1 MAKEKNEVVSVDIIF
16 NPDTKQLEKVVKEID
31 KDSKIHVKVDKP
43 DIKQLEGPF
52 KDLQEKFTTLAN
64 GGFSKGL
71 QQFQQG
77 FAEFKSIQSKG
88 GDFFTSVA
96 GGLSKIGSEGA
107 IAVEGLAV
115 LAGGT
120 LAAGYAFASLYDK
133 GTQLSISFKALGID
147 AKAYT
152 DALNGVVNVEQA
164 FAIRNAANTVGLR
177 LNGQQLAELSN
188 LTDTLGQQSGDLQGT
203 QNLVTQ
209 ALQGNKEAMY
219 QLGIQY
225 NQTDTEIQR
234 ATKSLDELS
243 RRSREFGPKNLGFF
257 EQIQVGFGRISVN
270 LASVLNDAGDQYAS
284 ILRTQQQAVDLSNQ
298 NAANAAETARREAL
312 ARQDSENRSRLEQL
326 NNQQQERAN
335 ALAHDSI
342 RVAQEGETTAQQILR
357 SEMESVNINGQI
369 QRLKEMVGGSEKEQE
384 ARRRTIADLERKE
397 AAEIAKRNQL
407 KSVGT
412 QIADATRQRLV
423 QQAIAQGNH
432 TGQVVRQLTIAE
444 QIRIAERERA
454 RILREIAL
462 HNGVITAEQAA
473 QLANSQIVINNGRT
487 QQAQASSQE
496 ASTRR
501 QNEQTELSMR
511 YANELARARGEA
523 YRTDIDSIDVAQ
535 RRSQIEAGLNGL
547 YAYRGNTAQRE
558 AARLETIQRLTE
570 QLNNLRGIEEAQ
582 QERINRLRSFEQRL
596 SADAANAGV
605 LRAQLA
611 QSNSDRQ
618 FANDQARLNQYND
631 IIQRQHEGVE
641 LTQAETEFLS
651 RYNNATRDRILLSGL
666 LDARIEQERANSQ
679 DQTLSQEQRI
689 AAEERLNQLLS
700 QRIVLQRQEQER
712 SQKQSS
718 LTSKLGKT
726 LEGLAGNYAN
736 VGDAAQGLGSMALN
750 QLGSAFSNMISTVI
764 EGKVSF
770 GEALAEMAKSMLS
783 SLSQMAATQAL
794 FQLATGFAKL
804 AINDIPAAT
813 AAFTSAGMFAAVAA
827 VAGGISAAIPSSNQ
841 QSGGG
846 SGSSGGVSTPTTSTP
861 ESSSRNSGPMVINV
875 NVNGSLSTDKDIQKA
890 VAHSVYA
897 YEERMGTRRR

>member
-1 MAKEKNEVVSVDIIF
+1 MAINEKVSVDIVF
-16 NPDTKQLEKVVKEID
+16 NPDTKQLEKITKEIGED
-31 KDSKIHVKVDKP
+31 NKIKISVDKP

-52 KDLQEKFTTLAN
+52 KDLQEKFATVAN

-71 QQFQQG
+71 DQLRQG

-88 GDFFTSVA
+88 GDFFTSAA

-107 IAVEGLAV
+107 IAVEGLTI

-147 AKAYT
+147 AKAYA
-152 DALNGVVNVEQA
+152 DALNGVINIEQA
-164 FAIRNAANTVGLR
+164 FSIRNAANTIGLK

-188 LTDTLGQQSGDLQGT
+188 LTDTLAQQSGDLQGT
-203 QNLVTQ
+203 QTLVTQ
-209 ALQGNKEAMY
+209 ALQGNKDAMY

-243 RRSREFGPKNLGFF
+243 RRSRELGPKNLGFF
-257 EQIQVGFGRISVN
+257 EQIQVGFGRMSVN

-284 ILRTQQQAVDLSNQ
+284 VLRTQQQGVNLSSQ
-298 NAANAAETARREAL
+298 NAAIAAETARRAAL
-312 ARQDSENRSRLEQL
+312 ATQDSENRSRIEQL

-384 ARRRTIADLERKE
+384 TRRRTIADLERKE

-407 KSVGT
+407 KSIGT

-432 TGQVVRQLTIAE
+432 TGQVVRQLTIAD

-462 HNGVITAEQAA
+462 HNGVITAEQAI
-473 QLANSQIVINNGRT
+473 QLANSQTVINNGRQ
-487 QQAQASSQE
+487 QQAQAGAQE

-523 YRTDIDSIDVAQ
+523 YRLDIDSIDVAQ
-535 RRSQIEAGLNGL
+535 RRAQIEAGLNGL
-547 YAYRGNTAQRE
+547 FAYRGNTAQRE
-558 AARLETIQRLTE
+558 AARLETVQRLTE

-582 QERINRLRSFEQRL
+582 QERAQ
-596 SADAANAGV
+596 
-605 LRAQLA
+605 QLA
-611 QSNSDRQ
+611 IQRKRQ
-618 FANDQARLNQYND
+618 ESEAAIIAERDSRAAITTAIRLGEINLTRLNMYD
-631 IIQRQHEGVE
+631 SIIQRQREGISI
-641 LTQAETEFLS
+641 TSAEREYLE
-651 RYNNATRDRILLSGL
+651 RYNNA
-666 LDARIEQERANSQ
+666 ARMRLEYGNLINSQIDEQRTIIANSQ
-679 DQTLSQEQRI
+679 PGTQEKL
-689 AAEERLNQLLS
+689 AAEERLNQLLAQRIGLQREEQDRS
-700 QRIVLQRQEQER
+700 QR
-712 SQKQSS
+712 QSIM
-718 LTSKLGKT
+718 TSRLGKT
-726 LEGLAGNYAN
+726 LGGLAENYTD

-750 QLGSAFSNMISTVI
+750 QLGSAFSNLISTVI

-770 GEALAEMAKSMLS
+770 GEALAEMAKSMLA
-783 SLSQMAATQAL
+783 SLAQMAGSQAL

-804 AINDIPAAT
+804 AGNDIPGAT

-827 VAGGISAAIPSSNQ
+827 IAGGISTVIPSSNQ

-846 SGSSGGVSTPTTSTP
+846 GGGSSGGVSTPTTSTP

>member
-1 MAKEKNEVVSVDIIF
+1 MAINEKVSVDIVF
-16 NPDTKQLEKVVKEID
+16 NPDTKQLEKITKEIGED
-31 KDSKIHVKVDKP
+31 NKIKISVDKP

-52 KDLQEKFTTLAN
+52 KDLQEKFATVAN

-71 QQFQQG
+71 DQLRQG

-107 IAVEGLAV
+107 IAVEGLTI

-147 AKAYT
+147 AKAYA
-152 DALNGVVNVEQA
+152 DALNGVINIEQA
-164 FAIRNAANTVGLR
+164 FSIRNAANTIGLK

-188 LTDTLGQQSGDLQGT
+188 LTDTLAQQSGDLQGT
-203 QNLVTQ
+203 QTLVTQ
-209 ALQGNKEAMY
+209 ALQGNKDAMY

-243 RRSREFGPKNLGFF
+243 RRSRELGPKNLGFF
-257 EQIQVGFGRISVN
+257 EQIQVGFGRMSVN

-284 ILRTQQQAVDLSNQ
+284 VLRTQQQGVNLSSQ
-298 NAANAAETARREAL
+298 NAAIAAETARRAAL
-312 ARQDSENRSRLEQL
+312 ATQDSENRSRIEQL

-384 ARRRTIADLERKE
+384 TRRRTIADLERKE

-407 KSVGT
+407 KSIGT

-432 TGQVVRQLTIAE
+432 TGQVVRQLTIAD

-462 HNGVITAEQAA
+462 HNGVITAEQAI
-473 QLANSQIVINNGRT
+473 QLANSQTVINNGRQ
-487 QQAQASSQE
+487 QQAQAGAQE

-523 YRTDIDSIDVAQ
+523 YRLDIDSIDVAQ
-535 RRSQIEAGLNGL
+535 RRAQIEAGLNGL
-547 YAYRGNTAQRE
+547 FAYRGNTAQRE
-558 AARLETIQRLTE
+558 AARLETVQRLTE

-582 QERINRLRSFEQRL
+582 QERAQ
-596 SADAANAGV
+596 
-605 LRAQLA
+605 QLA
-611 QSNSDRQ
+611 IQRKRQ
-618 FANDQARLNQYND
+618 ESEAAIIAERDSRAAITTAIRLGEINLTRLNMYD
-631 IIQRQHEGVE
+631 SIIQRQREGISI
-641 LTQAETEFLS
+641 TSAEREYLE
-651 RYNNATRDRILLSGL
+651 RYNNA
-666 LDARIEQERANSQ
+666 ARMRLEYGNLINSQIDEQRTIIANSQ
-679 DQTLSQEQRI
+679 PGTQEKL
-689 AAEERLNQLLS
+689 AAEERLNQLLAQRIGLQREEQDRS
-700 QRIVLQRQEQER
+700 QR
-712 SQKQSS
+712 QSIM
-718 LTSKLGKT
+718 TSRLGKA
-726 LEGLAGNYAN
+726 LGGLAENYTD

-770 GEALAEMAKSMLS
+770 GEALAEMAKSMLA
-783 SLSQMAATQAL
+783 SLAQMAGSQAL

-804 AINDIPAAT
+804 AGNDIPGAT

-827 VAGGISAAIPSSNQ
+827 IAGGISTVIPSSNQ

-846 SGSSGGVSTPTTSTP
+846 GGGSSGGVSTPTTSTP

>member
-1 MAKEKNEVVSVDIIF
+1 MAINEKVSVDIVF
-16 NPDTKQLEKVVKEID
+16 NPDTKQLEKITKEIGED
-31 KDSKIHVKVDKP
+31 NKIKISVDKP

-52 KDLQEKFTTLAN
+52 KDLQEKFATVAN

-71 QQFQQG
+71 DQLRQG

-107 IAVEGLAV
+107 IAVEGLTI

-147 AKAYT
+147 AKAYA
-152 DALNGVVNVEQA
+152 DALNGVINIEQA
-164 FAIRNAANTVGLR
+164 FSIRNAANTIGLK

-188 LTDTLGQQSGDLQGT
+188 LTDTLAQQSGDLQGT
-203 QNLVTQ
+203 QTLVTQ
-209 ALQGNKEAMY
+209 ALQGNKDAMY

-243 RRSREFGPKNLGFF
+243 RRSRELGPKNLGFF
-257 EQIQVGFGRISVN
+257 EQIQVGFGRMSVN

-284 ILRTQQQAVDLSNQ
+284 VLRTQQQGVNLSSQ
-298 NAANAAETARREAL
+298 NAAIAAETARRAAL
-312 ARQDSENRSRLEQL
+312 ATQDSENRSRIEQL

-384 ARRRTIADLERKE
+384 TRRRTIADLERKE

-407 KSVGT
+407 KSIGT

-432 TGQVVRQLTIAE
+432 TGQVVRQLTIAD

-462 HNGVITAEQAA
+462 HNGVITAEQAI
-473 QLANSQIVINNGRT
+473 QLANSQTVINNGRQ
-487 QQAQASSQE
+487 QQAQAGAQE

-523 YRTDIDSIDVAQ
+523 YRLDIDSIDVAQ
-535 RRSQIEAGLNGL
+535 RRAQIEAGLNGL
-547 YAYRGNTAQRE
+547 FAYRGNTAQRE
-558 AARLETIQRLTE
+558 AARLETVQRLTE

-582 QERINRLRSFEQRL
+582 QERAQ
-596 SADAANAGV
+596 
-605 LRAQLA
+605 QLA
-611 QSNSDRQ
+611 IQRKRQ
-618 FANDQARLNQYND
+618 ESEAAIIAERDSRAAITTAIRLGEINLTRLNMYD
-631 IIQRQHEGVE
+631 SIIQRQREGISI
-641 LTQAETEFLS
+641 TSAEREYLE
-651 RYNNATRDRILLSGL
+651 RYNNA
-666 LDARIEQERANSQ
+666 ARMRLEYGNLINSQIDEQRTIIANSQ
-679 DQTLSQEQRI
+679 PGTQEKL
-689 AAEERLNQLLS
+689 AAEERLNQLLAQRIGLQREEQDRS
-700 QRIVLQRQEQER
+700 QR
-712 SQKQSS
+712 QSIM
-718 LTSKLGKT
+718 TSRLGKT
-726 LEGLAGNYAN
+726 LGGLAENYTD

-770 GEALAEMAKSMLS
+770 GEALAEMAKSMLA
-783 SLSQMAATQAL
+783 SLAQMAGSQAL

-804 AINDIPAAT
+804 AGNDIPGAT

-827 VAGGISAAIPSSNQ
+827 IAGGISTVIPSSNQ

-846 SGSSGGVSTPTTSTP
+846 GGGSSGGVSTPTTSTP

>member
-1 MAKEKNEVVSVDIIF
+1 MAINEKVSVDIVF
-16 NPDTKQLEKVVKEID
+16 NPDTKQLEKITKEIGED
-31 KDSKIHVKVDKP
+31 NKIKISVDKP

-52 KDLQEKFTTLAN
+52 KDLQEKFATVAN

-71 QQFQQG
+71 DQLRQG

-88 GDFFTSVA
+88 GDFFTSAA

-107 IAVEGLAV
+107 IAVEGLTI

-147 AKAYT
+147 AKAYA
-152 DALNGVVNVEQA
+152 DALNGVINIEQA
-164 FAIRNAANTVGLR
+164 FSIRNAANTIGLK

-188 LTDTLGQQSGDLQGT
+188 LTDTLAQQSGDLQGT
-203 QNLVTQ
+203 QTLVTQ
-209 ALQGNKEAMY
+209 ALQGNKDAMY

-243 RRSREFGPKNLGFF
+243 RRSRELGPKNLGFF
-257 EQIQVGFGRISVN
+257 EQIQVGFGRMSVN

-284 ILRTQQQAVDLSNQ
+284 VLRTQQQGVNLSSQ
-298 NAANAAETARREAL
+298 NAAIAAETARRAAL
-312 ARQDSENRSRLEQL
+312 ATQDSENRSRIEQL

-384 ARRRTIADLERKE
+384 TRRRTIADLERKE

-407 KSVGT
+407 KSIGT

-432 TGQVVRQLTIAE
+432 TGQVVRQLTIAD

-462 HNGVITAEQAA
+462 HNGVITAEQAI
-473 QLANSQIVINNGRT
+473 QLANSQTVINNGRQ
-487 QQAQASSQE
+487 QQAQAGAQE

-523 YRTDIDSIDVAQ
+523 YRLDIDSIDVAQ
-535 RRSQIEAGLNGL
+535 RRAQIEAGLNGL
-547 YAYRGNTAQRE
+547 FAYRGNTAQRE
-558 AARLETIQRLTE
+558 AARLETVQRLTE

-582 QERINRLRSFEQRL
+582 QERMNRLRSFEQRL
-596 SADAANAGV
+596 ISDSANAGI

-611 QSNSDRQ
+611 QSNSDRE
-618 FANDQARLNQYND
+618 FANDQARLNQYD
-631 IIQRQHEGVE
+631 EIIQRQQEGIQ

-651 RYNNATRDRILLSGL
+651 RYNNATRDRTLLSGL
-666 LDARIEQERANSQ
+666 LDAKIEQERANSQ

-689 AAEERLNQLLS
+689 AAEERLNQLLA
-700 QRIVLQRQEQER
+700 QRIRLQRQEQER
-712 SQKQSS
+712 SQKQSIMA
-718 LTSKLGKT
+718 SKLGKT
-726 LEGLAGNYAN
+726 LEGLAGNYTD

-770 GEALAEMAKSMLS
+770 GEALAEMAKSMLA
-783 SLSQMAATQAL
+783 SLAQMAGSQAL

-804 AINDIPAAT
+804 AGNDIPGAT

-827 VAGGISAAIPSSNQ
+827 IAGGISTVIPSSNQ

-846 SGSSGGVSTPTTSTP
+846 GGGSSGGVSTPTTSTP